1 MFWEISTFRYF
12 ISCVDD
18 QYWSDAF
25 TFLFQTGV
33 RFGEFAA
40 LQWADIDLGS
50 GKAHICKTVT
60 NKTADHRFKI
70 TSPKTRNSIRY
81 IDLQESLPEILR
93 RRYAEESQKD
103 GFTSSYFVFGDVTPV
118 SCQCLAAH
126 LDEYIKKPESLGL
139 LRMDSGTPTPL
150 S

>member
-70 TSPKTRNSIRY
+70 TSPKIKNSIRY
-81 IDLQESLPEILR
+81 IDLQESLLEILR

-103 GFTSSYFVFGDVTPV
+103 GFTSSYFVFGGRYASILSMPGCASGRVHKKAGVPRITP
-118 SCQCLAAH
+118 H
-126 LDEYIKKPESLGL
+126 GF
-139 LRMDSGTPTPL
+139 RHPTPL